1 MVFGVVLCC
10 ELFRHKVMALVFN
23 YLSYIDWIVGGEEF
37 TSYGKS
43 CEPLWQHLLP
53 FQIVRTRVNEE
64 ASLNLTFFATLS
76 LKIWVCER
84 ICREACL
91 NDDELS
97 LYWSLCILCHQS
109 TWNFWIAH
117 TFTPQLFCCFHFC
130 SISFWLEND

>member
-1 MVFGVVLCC
+1 MFGAVLCC
-10 ELFRHKVMALVFN
+10 EMFRHKVMALVFN
-23 YLSYIDWIVGGEEF
+23 YLSYIDRIVGGGSSPPMGNLVSLYDN
-37 TSYGKS
+37 T
-43 CEPLWQHLLP
+43 CCL

-64 ASLNLTFFATLS
+64 ASLNLTLFATSS

-84 ICREACL
+84 ICWKACL
-91 NDDELS
+91 NDDGLS